1 MPIANEVLMNLGHV
15 IEYFLTHK
23 KEDTAKLLS
32 GEYAYNA
39 KNYYR
44 YAKVNNDLMLRSQID
59 CLGFD
64 SNKKPYV
71 FEIKSRACAPIR
83 YDIENYELYKDY
95 DINMKRGVYESFQRE
110 YFDLIRGGFL
120 KYVMQVKIG
129 RMDGAFIAYHNT

>member
-1 MPIANEVLMNLGHV
+1 MSSFRKPVTFFLRPLTNDKYGITADHGVMPIANEVLMNLGHV

-95 DINMKRGVYESFQRE
+95 DINMKRGVYESF
-110 YFDLIRGGFL
+110 
-120 KYVMQVKIG
+120 
-129 RMDGAFIAYHNT
+129 